1 MAPASQPVAPLRLV
15 RAQRSS
21 PVLVGRERELGQLR
35 RALAAAANGGSAAFI
50 FGEPGIGK
58 SRLLD
63 ELREAAAL
71 PSDRF
76 LVGACPP
83 VSSLASP
90 YGPFT
95 SALRSVSRQ
104 RGRAW
109 LGRRLGARVGDL
121 APVVPALTEVG
132 LAVLGPE
139 ETRARLFEAVHEL
152 LEALAADGPIVLGIE
167 DVHWATDSTI
177 ALLAALVADLPD
189 GLLLITTAREEGL
202 GGSAAQVVA
211 EATRIIGRVVIRPAP
226 FSEEEIAELASNIV
240 GQPLPPQSVREIRD
254 RSGGNPFLVEELLSG
269 GDGRSPSTTLSLR
282 LASLDDTARAV
293 TGLVATNAEPIG
305 LDLLSRAAALP
316 EAELQASIRAGESVG
331 LLTLDRR
338 DSSYRCRHAL
348 VREAVT
354 DALAPIERRGLHARL
369 AGAME
374 GRGLTEPG
382 DVGRAAAH
390 WLDAGEPVRA
400 IPLLLRSSDEMARA
414 GGVVEAIATSER
426 ALAALHGLAPNAVA
440 GVTEAGILG
449 RIAGLL
455 AAKGDGQAADE
466 RFVQAVSRSRD
477 EEERLL
483 LVATRAQW
491 LWFSGLERQAK
502 PFRRELA
509 EVGERRGRRIRSLDL
524 LGSVVR
530 AMVGESRFG
539 AAEPLARLALRRA
552 RLAGRTD
559 IEAGALAA
567 LALLHGFTHRA
578 AEGIH
583 TMRLAGDLAA
593 ANGDLEQ
600 FMLAAGNHVGLLVD
614 AERHDE
620 VLPAIEHWL
629 EVSRRLRLGLLIQ
642 DLELMR
648 IEELLWLGRWTEAG
662 TRLGDLEARAQVTPG
677 MRLKVSLVRLAIA
690 VGRGQLQE
698 AEAELAAT
706 AELAPTALQ
715 AHYAGPAAYWQARWA
730 LASREPDKAAEIA
743 EAGLATLTTAVEN
756 GRWYE
761 LWATAVSAHARRL
774 ERGMPGGRADLA
786 RLRRLERG
794 RRAVTNASGLNPAAV
809 AACRASVAA
818 EIAAVRGVDAAAHW
832 EEAAWHWERTRNPA
846 MAAAAWLSAAQA
858 NALATR
864 APAARRAARRAIDLG
879 APMGMRPLLDAAST
893 VLEHADRRRH
903 EGLRLDDGQSLTKRE
918 LDVLRLIAEGRTNR
932 EIANA
937 LVIGEKTAATHVSNL
952 LAKLGATRRT
962 EAAVAAVRLGIVVPG
977 EPTPG

>member
-1 MAPASQPVAPLRLV
+1 MAPALQPAAPLRLV

-21 PVLVGRERELGQLR
+21 SVLVGRERELGQLR
-35 RALAAAANGGSAAFI
+35 RALAAASSGGAAAFL

-63 ELREAAAL
+63 ELREAAGL

-76 LVGACPP
+76 FVGACPP

-109 LGRRLGARVGDL
+109 LARRLGARVGDL
-121 APVVPALTEVG
+121 GPVVPALTKASPV
-132 LAVLGPE
+132 ALGPE
-139 ETRARLFEAVHEL
+139 DTRARLFEAVHEL
-152 LEALAADGPIVLGIE
+152 LEALAADGPIVLAIE
-167 DVHWATDSTI
+167 DVHWATDSTV

-189 GLLLITTAREEGL
+189 GLLLVTTAREEGL
-202 GGSAAQVVA
+202 GGYAAQVVA
-211 EATRIIGRVVIRPAP
+211 EATRLTGRVVIRPAP
-226 FSEEEIAELASNIV
+226 FSEEEIAELASNIT
-240 GQPLPPQSVREIRD
+240 GLPLPPQSVREIRD

-269 GDGRSPSTTLSLR
+269 GDGRSSSTTLSLR

-331 LLTLDRR
+331 LLTLDPH
-338 DSSYRCRHAL
+338 DASYRCRHAL

-354 DALAPIERRGLHARL
+354 DALAPLERRSLHGRL
-369 AGAME
+369 AAAME
-374 GRGLTEPG
+374 ARGFTEHG

-390 WLDAGEPVRA
+390 WLDAGEPIRA

-414 GGVVEAIATSER
+414 GGVVEAIATAER
-426 ALAALHGLAPNAVA
+426 ALVALHGLGRDAVP
-440 GVTEAGILG
+440 GVTEAAVLG
-449 RIAGLL
+449 RIAGLV
-455 AAKGDGQAADE
+455 AARGDGPAADE

-483 LVATRAQW
+483 LIATRAQW

-502 PFRRELA
+502 PFRHELA
-509 EVGERRGRRIRSLDL
+509 DVGERRGRRIRSLDL

-530 AMVGESRFG
+530 AMVGESRFR

-552 RLAGRTD
+552 RRAGRTD
-559 IEAGALAA
+559 IESGAMAA
-567 LALLHGFTHRA
+567 LALLLGFTHRA

-593 ANGDLEQ
+593 ANRDLEQ

-629 EVSRRLRLGLLIQ
+629 EVSRRLGLALLVQ
-642 DLELMR
+642 EMEVMR
-648 IEELLWLGRWTEAG
+648 VEELLWLGRWSDADA
-662 TRLGDLEARAQVTPG
+662 RLAEIEARGQLPPG
-677 MRLKVSLVRLAIA
+677 MRLKAGLVHLAMA

-698 AEAELAAT
+698 AEARLAAT
-706 AELAPTALQ
+706 ADLAPTALQ
-715 AHYAGPAAYWQARWA
+715 AHFAGPAAYWQARWA
-730 LASREPDKAAEIA
+730 LANDDPDKAAQIA
-743 EAGLATLTTAVEN
+743 EAGLTTLVTAVEN

-761 LWATAVSAHARRL
+761 LWATAIAAHARRQ
-774 ERGMPGGRADLA
+774 ERGLPGARADIA

-794 RRAVTNASGLNPAAV
+794 RRAVTSASGLNPAAV

-818 EIAAVRGVDAAAHW
+818 EIETIRGSNAAARW
-832 EEAAWHWERTRNPA
+832 EEAARQWERTRNPA

-858 NALATR
+858 NVIAAR
-864 APAARRAARRAIDLG
+864 DQAARRAARRAIDLST
-879 APMGMRPLLDAAST
+879 PMGLRPLLDAASS
-893 VLEHADRRRH
+893 VLERADRRRH

-918 LDVLRLIAEGRTNR
+918 VEVLRLIAEGRTNR
-932 EIANA
+932 EVATA

-962 EAAVAAVRLGIVVPG
+962 EAAVAAVRLGVIVPG
-977 EPTPG
+977 EPRPG